1 MTTTITP
8 VSQYDDVALARNVD
22 GEDAYMDGGSAPLG
36 TVLQKLAD
44 RSLFARDALVATI
57 GWSGD
62 FSVDQGGS
70 NSSFAVNVG
79 AIGAAVL
86 AGASSGYKVFSA
98 AATTIGASKVSG
110 GGNLANSTWYYV
122 YIWDNAGTLDYEI
135 STTAPSA
142 SRRVKT
148 GDATRRYV
156 GCFRTTSAGAPI
168 PVRASRGRYV
178 YRASA
183 LGSTGLAVVTSGTDS
198 SYTAF
203 SCAGF
208 VPPHAR
214 LATLRV
220 RAVGTGSAAV
230 TDFAEVQTNG
240 DSGAFAFA
248 LESPSR
254 SAGSALSQFDL
265 ELDSSQRGQYRV
277 QGSTPPTVDIY
288 VLGFYE

>member
-8 VSQYDDVALARNVD
+8 VSQALTALPLRSVA
-22 GEDAYMDGGSAPLG
+22 GERVMMDGGTAPLRSIIQNLYDRTQHAIDA
-36 TVLQKLAD
+36 TVAD
-44 RSLFARDALVATI
+44 I

-62 FSVDQGGS
+62 FSVDPGGS
-70 NSSFAVNVG
+70 ASTFAVNVG
-79 AIGAAVL
+79 AIGSIVL
-86 AGASSGYKVFSA
+86 ATSTGYVVR
-98 AATTIGASKVSG
+98 AATAATIGASKIAG
-110 GGNLANSTWYYV
+110 GGNLGADSWYRV
-122 YIWDNAGTLDYEI
+122 YAYESSGSVDYEI
-135 STTAPSA
+135 STTAPSSA
-142 SRRVKT
+142 RRTKT
-148 GDATRRYV
+148 GDATRRYL

-183 LGSTGLAVVTSGTDS
+183 LGATGLAVVTSGTDS

-254 SAGSALSQFDL
+254 SAGSALSQFDI